1 MAISI
6 KTVAD
11 KTFNLL
17 KGYGFSIDTFNKV
30 GEVVGD
36 PSEAIRFF
44 VEDPNLL
51 VTLNIPDEE
60 IRLSISKNTEQTDK
74 LRKQLENLGKDYLMN
89 LDFRVFGRTLK
100 PSSDSVDVAKETNM
114 KETNELRKLAG
125 LPLKEEEDIE
135 SKLKTAIAGTQYTI
149 DEYEEK
155 MAELEADPEF
165 QKLDDGEKDD
175 WMWNATDGINLQDE
189 EDKKMAFEYALADHY
204 ENGTT
209 HWWQGE
215 IGGGLD
221 TAVRD
226 EIAQD
231 LRVMGA
237 WMGDLEES
245 NELRKLAGTPELPM
259 KEEEDKNMYNELRI
273 DDNTYISDGNKEITP
288 DEVGPGFYIL
298 GYDRDGRCF
307 EMSKT
312 SKENAKNHITGYGE
326 YKVSDADITDFDG
339 ARYYYND
346 NMSDGGILH
355 IKSLS
360 GVKAVSENES
370 ISEATLGAVHGSLK
384 TSYQPLD
391 NVKLVVKHSKPVNE
405 EVRGARSRNISKIF
419 IQANE
424 ERFYFPSKNLQG
436 ARAMARHIY
445 NGGVMHDTVGESI
458 VQMCKDF
465 GTLKEFV
472 RYVNKQGLINEDN
485 QEYVTLARQQMDN
498 IRTSFKRVAG
508 VKTYSKAVE
517 SITDESNIDIVTEVN
532 LADHFTETHFDDKVG
547 NAHETL
553 SKLVNRKNAFEQY
566 IMTAIENENF
576 ANAKELIQEEPIEFE
591 NPHQRLGYQVGQ
603 LSSCVQD
610 SKLANYLGGIG
621 NKLSTGGQLD
631 AMEYRA
637 VKASLL
643 SAQRPQQTVMATEM
657 SLAESTKYQKFIE
670 SFDVEV

>member
-11 KTFNLL
+11 KTYNLL
-17 KGYGFSIDTFNKV
+17 KGYGFNIDTFNKV

-36 PSEAIRFF
+36 PAEAIRFF

-51 VTLNIPDEE
+51 VTLNVPDEE

-74 LRKQLENLGKDYLMN
+74 LRKQLENLSKDYLMN

-114 KETNELRKLAG
+114 KEEAI
-125 LPLKEEEDIE
+125 KEA
-135 SKLKTAIAGTQYTI
+135 SL
-149 DEYEEK
+149 
-155 MAELEADPEF
+155 
-165 QKLDDGEKDD
+165 
-175 WMWNATDGINLQDE
+175 
-189 EDKKMAFEYALADHY
+189 
-204 ENGTT
+204 
-209 HWWQGE
+209 
-215 IGGGLD
+215 
-221 TAVRD
+221 
-226 EIAQD
+226 
-231 LRVMGA
+231 
-237 WMGDLEES
+237 
-245 NELRKLAGTPELPM
+245 
-259 KEEEDKNMYNELRI
+259 
-273 DDNTYISDGNKEITP
+273 
-288 DEVGPGFYIL
+288 GP
-298 GYDRDGRCF
+298 
-307 EMSKT
+307 
-312 SKENAKNHITGYGE
+312 
-326 YKVSDADITDFDG
+326 VQ
-339 ARYYYND
+339 
-346 NMSDGGILH
+346 
-355 IKSLS
+355 
-360 GVKAVSENES
+360 
-370 ISEATLGAVHGSLK
+370 GSLK

-391 NVKLVVKHSKPVNE
+391 NVKLIVKHSKPVNE
-405 EVRGARSRNISKIF
+405 EIRGARSRNISKIF

-445 NGGVMHDTVGESI
+445 NGGVMHDSIGESI

-465 GTLKEFV
+465 GTLKEFI
-472 RYVNKQGLINEDN
+472 RYVNKKGLINEDN

-498 IRTSFKRVAG
+498 IRTTFKRVAG

-517 SITDESNIDIVTEVN
+517 SIADESNIDIVTEVN
-532 LADHFTETHFDDKVG
+532 LEDHFTETHFDDKVG

-566 IMTAIENENF
+566 IMNAIENENF

-591 NPHQRLGYQVGQ
+591 NAHQRLGYQVGQ
-603 LSSCVQD
+603 LSSCVKD

-643 SAQRPQQTVMATEM
+643 SAQRPQQPVMATEM
-657 SLAESTKYQKFIE
+657 SLAESIKYQKFIE

>member
-11 KTFNLL
+11 KTYNLL
-17 KGYGFSIDTFNKV
+17 KGYGFNIDTFNKV

-36 PSEAIRFF
+36 PAEAIRFF

-51 VTLNIPDEE
+51 VTLNVPDEE

-74 LRKQLENLGKDYLMN
+74 LRKQLENLSKDYLMN

-100 PSSDSVDVAKETNM
+100 PSSESTDVAKETNM
-114 KETNELRKLAG
+114 KEEAI
-125 LPLKEEEDIE
+125 KEA
-135 SKLKTAIAGTQYTI
+135 SL
-149 DEYEEK
+149 
-155 MAELEADPEF
+155 
-165 QKLDDGEKDD
+165 
-175 WMWNATDGINLQDE
+175 
-189 EDKKMAFEYALADHY
+189 
-204 ENGTT
+204 
-209 HWWQGE
+209 
-215 IGGGLD
+215 
-221 TAVRD
+221 
-226 EIAQD
+226 
-231 LRVMGA
+231 
-237 WMGDLEES
+237 
-245 NELRKLAGTPELPM
+245 
-259 KEEEDKNMYNELRI
+259 
-273 DDNTYISDGNKEITP
+273 
-288 DEVGPGFYIL
+288 GP
-298 GYDRDGRCF
+298 
-307 EMSKT
+307 
-312 SKENAKNHITGYGE
+312 
-326 YKVSDADITDFDG
+326 VQ
-339 ARYYYND
+339 
-346 NMSDGGILH
+346 
-355 IKSLS
+355 
-360 GVKAVSENES
+360 
-370 ISEATLGAVHGSLK
+370 GSLK

-391 NVKLVVKHSKPVNE
+391 NVKLIVKHSKPVNE
-405 EVRGARSRNISKIF
+405 EIRGARSRNISKIF

-445 NGGVMHDTVGESI
+445 NGGVMHDSIGESI

-465 GTLKEFV
+465 GTLKEFI
-472 RYVNKQGLINEDN
+472 RYVNKKGLINEDN

-532 LADHFTETHFDDKVG
+532 LEDHFTETHFDDKVG

-566 IMTAIENENF
+566 IMNAIENENF

-591 NPHQRLGYQVGQ
+591 NAHQRLGYQVGQ
-603 LSSCVQD
+603 LSSCVKD

-643 SAQRPQQTVMATEM
+643 SAQRPQQPVMATEM

>member
-11 KTFNLL
+11 KTYNLL
-17 KGYGFSIDTFNKV
+17 KGYGFQIDTFNKV

-36 PSEAIRFF
+36 PADAIRFF

-51 VTLNIPDEE
+51 VTLNVPDEE
-60 IRLSISKNTEQTDK
+60 IRLSISKNTEETDK
-74 LRKQLENLGKDYLMN
+74 LRKQLENLSKDYLMN

-100 PSSDSVDVAKETNM
+100 PSSESTDVAKETNM
-114 KETNELRKLAG
+114 KEEAI
-125 LPLKEEEDIE
+125 KEA
-135 SKLKTAIAGTQYTI
+135 SL
-149 DEYEEK
+149 
-155 MAELEADPEF
+155 
-165 QKLDDGEKDD
+165 
-175 WMWNATDGINLQDE
+175 
-189 EDKKMAFEYALADHY
+189 
-204 ENGTT
+204 
-209 HWWQGE
+209 
-215 IGGGLD
+215 
-221 TAVRD
+221 
-226 EIAQD
+226 
-231 LRVMGA
+231 
-237 WMGDLEES
+237 
-245 NELRKLAGTPELPM
+245 
-259 KEEEDKNMYNELRI
+259 
-273 DDNTYISDGNKEITP
+273 
-288 DEVGPGFYIL
+288 GP
-298 GYDRDGRCF
+298 
-307 EMSKT
+307 
-312 SKENAKNHITGYGE
+312 
-326 YKVSDADITDFDG
+326 VQ
-339 ARYYYND
+339 
-346 NMSDGGILH
+346 
-355 IKSLS
+355 
-360 GVKAVSENES
+360 
-370 ISEATLGAVHGSLK
+370 GSLK

-391 NVKLVVKHSKPVNE
+391 NVKLIVKHSKPVNE
-405 EVRGARSRNISKIF
+405 EIRGARSRNISKIF

-445 NGGVMHDTVGESI
+445 NGGVMHDSIGESI

-472 RYVNKQGLINEDN
+472 RYVNKKGLINEDN

-498 IRTSFKRVAG
+498 IRTAFKRVAG
-508 VKTYSKAVE
+508 VKTYSKAIE

-532 LADHFTETHFDDKVG
+532 LEDHFTETHFDDKVG

-566 IMTAIENENF
+566 IMNAIENENF

-591 NPHQRLGYQVGQ
+591 NAHQRLGYQVGQ
-603 LSSCVQD
+603 LSSCVKD

-643 SAQRPQQTVMATEM
+643 SAQRPQQPVMATEM

-670 SFDVEV
+670 SFDIEV

>member
-11 KTFNLL
+11 KTYNLL
-17 KGYGFSIDTFNKV
+17 KGYGFNIDTFNKV

-36 PSEAIRFF
+36 PAEAIRFF

-51 VTLNIPDEE
+51 VTLNVPDEE

-74 LRKQLENLGKDYLMN
+74 LRKQLENLSKDYLMN

-100 PSSDSVDVAKETNM
+100 PSSDSVDVARETNM

-125 LPLKEEEDIE
+125 LPLKEEESLED
-135 SKLKTAIAGTQYTI
+135 KLKSAVNGYKRRINDYHEAV
-149 DEYEEK
+149 
-155 MAELEADPEF
+155 AELEKDPEY
-165 QKLDDGEKDD
+165 QNADDDIKNE
-175 WMWNATDGINLQDE
+175 MEYNATDGINLQDE
-189 EDKKMAFEYALADHY
+189 EDKLAHFEMALQDHQK
-204 ENGTT
+204 NGTT
-209 HWWQGE
+209 HWWQSE
-215 IGGGLD
+215 FVSTD
-221 TAVRD
+221 TLVRD
-226 EIAQD
+226 EIAQEMKE
-231 LRVMGA
+231 MGA
-237 WMGDLEES
+237 WRGDLEE
-245 NELRKLAGTPELPM
+245 AV
-259 KEEEDKNMYNELRI
+259 EEDNIDSFKGSTKDGHKYRAVADDMGASQYLKVFYGDGKYFRI
-273 DDNTYISDGNKEITP
+273 YYDSNI
-288 DEVGPGFYIL
+288 VGGEAG
-298 GYDRDGRCF
+298 GYDH
-307 EMSKT
+307 T
-312 SKENAKNHITGYGE
+312 SVAPETNDPKAEEVFSNLPDDFFKKYGSEGETGLEDIIDMIKKEDIRMMGE
-326 YKVSDADITDFDG
+326 EA
-339 ARYYYND
+339 
-346 NMSDGGILH
+346 
-355 IKSLS
+355 
-360 GVKAVSENES
+360 

-424 ERFYFPSKNLQG
+424 ERFLFPSKNLQG

-445 NGGVMHDTVGESI
+445 NGGVMHDSIGESI

-465 GTLKEFV
+465 GTLKEFI
-472 RYVNKQGLINEDN
+472 RYVNKKGLINEDN

-498 IRTSFKRVAG
+498 IRTAFKRVAG

-532 LADHFTETHFDDKVG
+532 LEDHFTETHFDDKVG

-566 IMTAIENENF
+566 IMNAIENENF
-576 ANAKELIQEEPIEFE
+576 ANAKALIQEEPIEFE
-591 NPHQRLGYQVGQ
+591 NAHQRLGYQVGQ
-603 LSSCVQD
+603 LSGCVKD

-643 SAQRPQQTVMATEM
+643 SAQRPQEKVMRTEM
-657 SLAESTKYQKFIE
+657 SLAESREYQLFIE
-670 SFDVEV
+670 SFDVEI

>member
-11 KTFNLL
+11 KTYNLL
-17 KGYGFSIDTFNKV
+17 KGYGFNIDTFNKV

-36 PSEAIRFF
+36 PAEAIRFF

-51 VTLNIPDEE
+51 VTLNVPDEE

-74 LRKQLENLGKDYLMN
+74 LRKQLENLSKDYLMN

-125 LPLKEEEDIE
+125 LPLKEEGVYANYVTYIGPNGKELGTEDYD
-135 SKLKTAIAGTQYTI
+135 G
-149 DEYEEK
+149 
-155 MAELEADPEF
+155 ELEPDMMAQMASDEECKMLCDKHNIDYNDIVGCLKF
-165 QKLDDGEKDD
+165 DDGE
-175 WMWNATDGINLQDE
+175 ATMQDGTELPDGTI
-189 EDKKMAFEYALADHY
+189 AFY
-204 ENGTT
+204 
-209 HWWQGE
+209 
-215 IGGGLD
+215 GGK
-221 TAVRD
+221 
-226 EIAQD
+226 E
-231 LRVMGA
+231 
-237 WMGDLEES
+237 
-245 NELRKLAGTPELPM
+245 GTPELRM
-259 KEEEDKNMYNELRI
+259 MGEE
-273 DDNTYISDGNKEITP
+273 
-288 DEVGPGFYIL
+288 
-298 GYDRDGRCF
+298 
-307 EMSKT
+307 
-312 SKENAKNHITGYGE
+312 A
-326 YKVSDADITDFDG
+326 
-339 ARYYYND
+339 
-346 NMSDGGILH
+346 
-355 IKSLS
+355 
-360 GVKAVSENES
+360 

-424 ERFYFPSKNLQG
+424 ERFLFPSKNLQG

-445 NGGVMHDTVGESI
+445 NGGVMHDSIGESI

-465 GTLKEFV
+465 GTLKEFI
-472 RYVNKQGLINEDN
+472 RYVNKKGLINEDN

-498 IRTSFKRVAG
+498 IRTAFKRVAG
-508 VKTYSKAVE
+508 VKTYSKAIE

-532 LADHFTETHFDDKVG
+532 LEDHFTETHFDDKVG

-566 IMTAIENENF
+566 IMNAIENENF

-591 NPHQRLGYQVGQ
+591 NAHQRLGYQVGQ
-603 LSSCVQD
+603 LSSCVKD

-643 SAQRPQQTVMATEM
+643 SAQRPQQPVMATEM

>member
-6 KTVAD
+6 ETVAD
-11 KTFNLL
+11 KTYNLL
-17 KGYGFSIDTFNKV
+17 KGYGFKIDTFNKV

-51 VTLNIPDEE
+51 VTLNVPDEE
-60 IRLSISKNTEQTDK
+60 VRLSISKNTEQTDK
-74 LRKQLENLGKDYLMN
+74 LRKQLENLSKDYLMS

-100 PSSDSVDVAKETNM
+100 PSSESTDVAKETNM

-189 EDKKMAFEYALADHY
+189 EDKKMAFDYALADHY

-231 LRVMGA
+231 LRDMGA
-237 WMGDLEES
+237 WMGDIEES
-245 NELRKLAGTPELPM
+245 KEADEKGVYANYVTYIGPNGEEVGNEDYDDELGPDMMAQMVSDEECKMLCNKHDMDYNHTVGCLKFDDGEARMQDGEELPDGTIAFYGG
-259 KEEEDKNMYNELRI
+259 KEGLLD
-273 DDNTYISDGNKEITP
+273 
-288 DEVGPGFYIL
+288 
-298 GYDRDGRCF
+298 
-307 EMSKT
+307 
-312 SKENAKNHITGYGE
+312 
-326 YKVSDADITDFDG
+326 DITD
-339 ARYYYND
+339 A
-346 NMSDGGILH
+346 
-355 IKSLS
+355 
-360 GVKAVSENES
+360 ES
-370 ISEATLGAVHGSLK
+370 IEAVKSIKEASLGPVQGSLK

-405 EVRGARSRNISKIF
+405 EIRGARSRNISKIF

-424 ERFYFPSKNLQG
+424 ERIAFPSKNLQG
-436 ARAMARHIY
+436 ARAMARHMY
-445 NGGVMHDTVGESI
+445 NGGVMHDSIGESI

-465 GTLKEFV
+465 ATLKEFV

-485 QEYVTLARQQMDN
+485 QEYITLARQQMEN
-498 IRTSFKRVAG
+498 IKSNFKKVAG
-508 VKTYSKAVE
+508 SKSYSKAIE
-517 SITDESNIDIVTEVN
+517 SLTDESTIDIVTEVN
-532 LADHFTETHFDDKVG
+532 LEDHFTETHFDDKVG

-553 SKLVNRKNAFEQY
+553 TKLVNRKNAFEQY
-566 IMTAIENENF
+566 IMTAIESENF
-576 ANAKELIQEEPIEFE
+576 ANAKEVIQEEPIEFE

-603 LSSCVQD
+603 LSSVVKD
-610 SKLANYLGGIG
+610 GKLANYLGGIG

-657 SLAESTKYQKFIE
+657 SLAESREYQKFIE

>member
-11 KTFNLL
+11 KTYNLL
-17 KGYGFSIDTFNKV
+17 KGYGFNIDTFNKV

-36 PSEAIRFF
+36 PAEAIRFF

-51 VTLNIPDEE
+51 VTLNVPDEE

-74 LRKQLENLGKDYLMN
+74 LRKQLENLSKDYLMN

-100 PSSDSVDVAKETNM
+100 PSSESTDVAKETNM
-114 KETNELRKLAG
+114 KEEAI
-125 LPLKEEEDIE
+125 KEA
-135 SKLKTAIAGTQYTI
+135 SL
-149 DEYEEK
+149 
-155 MAELEADPEF
+155 
-165 QKLDDGEKDD
+165 
-175 WMWNATDGINLQDE
+175 
-189 EDKKMAFEYALADHY
+189 
-204 ENGTT
+204 
-209 HWWQGE
+209 
-215 IGGGLD
+215 
-221 TAVRD
+221 
-226 EIAQD
+226 
-231 LRVMGA
+231 
-237 WMGDLEES
+237 
-245 NELRKLAGTPELPM
+245 
-259 KEEEDKNMYNELRI
+259 
-273 DDNTYISDGNKEITP
+273 
-288 DEVGPGFYIL
+288 GP
-298 GYDRDGRCF
+298 
-307 EMSKT
+307 
-312 SKENAKNHITGYGE
+312 
-326 YKVSDADITDFDG
+326 VQ
-339 ARYYYND
+339 
-346 NMSDGGILH
+346 
-355 IKSLS
+355 
-360 GVKAVSENES
+360 
-370 ISEATLGAVHGSLK
+370 GSLK

-391 NVKLVVKHSKPVNE
+391 NVKLIVKHSKPVNE
-405 EVRGARSRNISKIF
+405 EIRGARSRNISKIF

-445 NGGVMHDTVGESI
+445 NGGVMHDSIGESI

-465 GTLKEFV
+465 GTLKEFI
-472 RYVNKQGLINEDN
+472 RYVNKKGLINEDN

-498 IRTSFKRVAG
+498 IRTTFKRVAG
-508 VKTYSKAVE
+508 VKTYSKAIE

-532 LADHFTETHFDDKVG
+532 LEDHFTETHFDDKVG

-566 IMTAIENENF
+566 IMNAIENENF

-591 NPHQRLGYQVGQ
+591 NAHQRLGYQVGQ
-603 LSSCVQD
+603 LSSCVKD

-643 SAQRPQQTVMATEM
+643 SAQRPQQPVMATEM